1 MLKDLFSIFRANSE
15 PRGYPVYVVCDRC
28 GEYLT
33 TRIDKAN
40 DLSIEYGD
48 NPRQDTYFCRKL
60 LVGEGPCYE
69 KIEVELTFDH
79 NKKLVQKT
87 IQGGSF
93 ISEDTYRERVT
104 RE

>member
-1 MLKDLFSIFRANSE
+1 MLKSLFSIFRSDAE

-48 NPRQDTYFCRKL
+48 KPRQDTYFCRKL

-69 KIEVELTFDH
+69 KIEVELIFDH
-79 NKKLVQKT
+79 NKKLVEKS

-93 ISEDTYRERVT
+93 ITEEEYQVRIAGE
-104 RE
+104 

>member
-1 MLKDLFSIFRANSE
+1 MLKNLFSIFRKDSE
-15 PRGYPVYVVCDRC
+15 PRGYPIYVVCDRC

-60 LVGEGPCYE
+60 LVGERPCYE
-69 KIEVELTFDH
+69 KIEVELTFDD
-79 NKKLVQKT
+79 NKKLVEKT

-93 ISEDTYRERVT
+93 ITEETYLERM
-104 RE
+104 EEE